1 MLLVML
7 PVLLLAVVVL
17 VAATATSGRG
27 TEEKALQRWWHPA
40 DSNDSRERMTM
51 ERRGG

>member
-1 MLLVML
+1 MLL
-7 PVLLLAVVVL
+7 PVLLLLLAVVVL

-27 TEEKALQRWWHPA
+27 TEEKALQRWWLSA